1 MTIKVNPHFLEIKKN
16 IINEKEINITKVY
29 FEFNEEITSDYV
41 KEAYFTF
48 EGTSYKVIIT
58 NNECEIP
65 NEVLVKKGQIELGV
79 VCYLVENDTEI
90 KRYNPSPVY
99 FDTLKGSLKDYTE
112 NTEPITPSEMEQ
124 YEQALNN
131 GLNELDNA
139 LDDLQEKVDSGYF
152 KGDKGDRGDTGP
164 QGPIGLTG
172 PQGERGLTGERGPQ
186 GEVGP
191 KGDTGSTGA
200 TGATGPMGPT
210 GPKGDTGETGPA
222 GRDGYVQYTAGE
234 NITIENNVISATSGG
249 GLTPITQNTNI
260 WTLDEGI
267 YDVAPSVELKYS
279 TKNFKITVGDHGLI
293 LFVEKVANNR
303 KPFYA
308 MGRGIV
314 SGYPTTN
321 HIIIGSAQND
331 NYGTY
336 ELYDV
341 NKLNTA
347 VATSGDYYIYGKF
360 SFSNYLPESSLTPT
374 TNNQLVNKSY
384 VDSAIA
390 SAITTT
396 LGGSF

>member
-1 MTIKVNPHFLEIKKN
+1 MIIKVNPHKLEIKKELV
-16 IINEKEINITKVY
+16 NEREIDITKCL

-210 GPKGDTGETGPA
+210 GPKGDTGATGPA

-234 NITIENNVISATSGG
+234 NITIENDVISATGG
-249 GLTPITQNTNI
+249 GLEEITSQTNI
-260 WTLDEGI
+260 WELNEGI
-267 YDVAPSVELKYS
+267 YKVAPNINLVYN
-279 TKNFKITVGDHGLI
+279 TRNFKVTSGDHGLV
-293 LFVEKVANNR
+293 LFVGKTANDR
-303 KPFYA
+303 TPYYS
-308 MGRGIV
+308 MGKGII
-314 SGYPTTN
+314 SGYGSNNHLVIGNAQNNVYGTSDLYDLSVLSTAITSQTTTN
-321 HIIIGSAQND
+321 
-331 NYGTY
+331 
-336 ELYDV
+336 L
-341 NKLNTA
+341 
-347 VATSGDYYIYGKF
+347 YGKLTF
-360 SFSNYLPESSLTPT
+360 SGYLPESTKVPT

-396 LGGSF
+396 LGGSY

>member
-1 MTIKVNPHFLEIKKN
+1 MIIKVNPHKLEIKKELV
-16 IINEKEINITKVY
+16 NEREIDITKCL
-29 FEFNEEITSDYV
+29 FEFDEEITNDYV

-58 NNECEIP
+58 NNQCNIP
-65 NEVLVKKGQIELGV
+65 NEVLTKKGQIELGV
-79 VCYLVENDTEI
+79 VCYLVENNTEI

-131 GLNELDNA
+131 GLNELDTA

-152 KGDKGDRGDTGP
+152 KGDKGDPGDTGP

-186 GEVGP
+186 GEAGP

-249 GLTPITQNTNI
+249 LEEITSKTNI
-260 WTLDEGI
+260 WELDEGI
-267 YDVAPSVELKYS
+267 YKVAPNTNLVYN
-279 TKNFKITVGDHGLI
+279 TKNFKVTSGDHGLV
-293 LFVEKVANNR
+293 LFVGKTANGR
-303 KPFYA
+303 TPYYS
-308 MGRGIV
+308 MGRGII
-314 SGYPTTN
+314 SGYPSTN
-321 HIIIGSAQND
+321 HIVFGSAQN
-331 NYGTY
+331 NAYGTY
-336 ELYDV
+336 ELYDA
-341 NKLNTA
+341 NKLALAVTTNTD
-347 VATSGDYYIYGKF
+347 ATMYNKLTFNS
-360 SFSNYLPESSLTPT
+360 YLPESSITPT
-374 TNNQLVNKSY
+374 TNNQLTNKSY